1 MLRVTFREVNG
12 LLIRLFYLRLRYRH
26 IVHFKH
32 LIRLILDIQNIVTI
46 LKNRIAISNA
56 SADCCLLFASF
67 TQLTRWLD
75 PKFSIWEHNK

>member
-46 LKNRIAISNA
+46 LK
-56 SADCCLLFASF
+56 
-67 TQLTRWLD
+67 
-75 PKFSIWEHNK
+75 K